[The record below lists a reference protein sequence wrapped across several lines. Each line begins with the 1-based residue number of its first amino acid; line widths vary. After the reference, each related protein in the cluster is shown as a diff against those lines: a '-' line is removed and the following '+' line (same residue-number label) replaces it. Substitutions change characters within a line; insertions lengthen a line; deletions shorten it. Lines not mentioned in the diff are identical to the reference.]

1 MLAGTVAI
9 YDNCLKLEKF
19 MGHDL
24 GALPL
29 TNKDGSRVTFSLWKS
44 RLKKGLYEDYTRQG
58 GTKDMKT
65 WTKSR
70 WSIKR
75 TGELGISSAQY
86 NK

>member
-24 GALPL
+24 RALSF

-44 RLKKGLYEDYTRQG
+44 RLKKVFYEDYSRQG
-58 GTKDMKT
+58 GSKDMKS

-75 TGELGISSAQY
+75 TGKLEI
-86 NK
+86 